1 MVKPEPISNHVSVWG
16 EGPIWH
22 QERLL
27 YVDIESHKILA
38 FTPATGEEKIWNVGQ
53 RVGTVV
59 PRAQGGLVWAGDDG
73 FFFLNEDTGVST
85 PIANP
90 EPDLPDNRFNDGKCD
105 PTGRFW
111 AGTIHLKKQPTA
123 ALYCLHADLRVEKK
137 FSPVTNSN
145 GIIWSRDSG
154 TMFYID
160 TPSKKIRAFD
170 VDPATSAITHERVIW
185 DTRADT
191 SVPDGMTIDNQD
203 RLWIAFCH
211 GAKVVCFDPA
221 TKQSSSR
228 STSPASK
235 PPPAPSV
242 GLICRIFT
250 SPPASSPDWKNLSRV
265 VSSSAV
271 QVPQACLRQ
280 PLLADLVAGHEI
292 ASPVPKKVPPAD
304 QEPALHPHLSP
315 LKEKG
320 AHHLRHRRRASP

>member
-111 AGTIHLKKQPTA
+111 AGTINLKKQPTA

-145 GIIWSRDSG
+145 GIIWSRDGG

-170 VDPATSAITHERVIW
+170 FDTATSAISNERVIW
-185 DTRADT
+185 DTSADT

-221 TKQSSSR
+221 TKTVEQQIDFPCIE
-228 STSPASK
+228 TTACAFGGPDLQDLYITTGLK
-235 PPPAPSV
+235 P
-242 GLICRIFT
+242 GLEEPLAGRLFVCRPGAT
-250 SPPASSPDWKNLSRV
+250 GVP
-265 VSSSAV
+265 SSAF
-271 QVPQACLRQ
+271 
-280 PLLADLVAGHEI
+280 AG
-292 ASPVPKKVPPAD
+292 
-304 QEPALHPHLSP
+304 
-315 LKEKG
+315 
-320 AHHLRHRRRASP
+320 

>member
-1 MVKPEPISNHVSVWG
+1 MVKPEPISNHVSIWG

-27 YVDIESHKILA
+27 YVDIESHKIIA

-90 EPDLPDNRFNDGKCD
+90 EPDLADNRFNDGKCD
-105 PTGRFW
+105 PAGRFW
-111 AGTIHLKKQPTA
+111 AGTIHLKKQPSA
-123 ALYCLHADLRVEKK
+123 ALYCLHTDLRVEKK

-145 GIIWSRDSG
+145 GIIWSRDGG

-170 VDPATSAITHERVIW
+170 FDTATSAITNERVIW
-185 DTRADT
+185 DTSADT

-211 GAKVVCFDPA
+211 GAKVVCFDPTTQTVEQQIDFPCIETTACAFGGPDLQDLYITTGLKPGLEEPLAGRLFVCRPGA
-221 TKQSSSR
+221 TGV
-228 STSPASK
+228 P
-235 PPPAPSV
+235 
-242 GLICRIFT
+242 
-250 SPPASSPDWKNLSRV
+250 
-265 VSSSAV
+265 SSAF
-271 QVPQACLRQ
+271 
-280 PLLADLVAGHEI
+280 AG
-292 ASPVPKKVPPAD
+292 
-304 QEPALHPHLSP
+304 
-315 LKEKG
+315 
-320 AHHLRHRRRASP
+320 

>member
-90 EPDLPDNRFNDGKCD
+90 EPDLADNRFNDGKCD
-105 PTGRFW
+105 PAGRFW
-111 AGTIHLKKQPTA
+111 AGTIHLKKQPSA
-123 ALYCLHADLRVEKK
+123 ALYCLHTDLRVEKK

-145 GIIWSRDSG
+145 GIIWSRDGG

-170 VDPATSAITHERVIW
+170 FDTATSAITNERVIW
-185 DTRADT
+185 DTSADT

-211 GAKVVCFDPA
+211 GAKVVCFDPTTKTVEQQIDFPCIETTACAFGGPDLQDLYITTGLKPGLEEPLAGRLFVCRPGA
-221 TKQSSSR
+221 TGV
-228 STSPASK
+228 P
-235 PPPAPSV
+235 
-242 GLICRIFT
+242 
-250 SPPASSPDWKNLSRV
+250 
-265 VSSSAV
+265 SSAF
-271 QVPQACLRQ
+271 
-280 PLLADLVAGHEI
+280 AG
-292 ASPVPKKVPPAD
+292 
-304 QEPALHPHLSP
+304 
-315 LKEKG
+315 
-320 AHHLRHRRRASP
+320 